1 MTSSNLV
8 QLLLRLANELL
19 QRIANHDV
27 TLLRPVLTLRSGGR
41 CVVGERGVGVDVDG
55 CDLLQ
60 DVGRADERLKGSIRK
75 KQKQEENAELTTAAS
90 RTGLRPLTSTDGST
104 CKTRIL

>member
-8 QLLLRLANELL
+8 QLLSRLANELL

-60 DVGRADERLKGSIRK
+60 DVGCANDRLKGLIG
-75 KQKQEENAELTTAAS
+75 QKQRNKKRMQDS
-90 RTGLRPLTSTDGST
+90 QLRRVAQV
-104 CKTRIL
+104 CVR

>member
-1 MTSSNLV
+1 MKRIDEKGDVTSSNLV
-8 QLLLRLANELL
+8 QLLLRLANKLL

-27 TLLRPVLTLRSGGR
+27 TLLRPVLTVRSGGR

-60 DVGRADERLKGSIRK
+60 DVSRATERLKGSIG
-75 KQKQEENAELTTAAS
+75 QKQRNKKRMQDS
-90 RTGLRPLTSTDGST
+90 QLRRVAQV
-104 CKTRIL
+104 CVR